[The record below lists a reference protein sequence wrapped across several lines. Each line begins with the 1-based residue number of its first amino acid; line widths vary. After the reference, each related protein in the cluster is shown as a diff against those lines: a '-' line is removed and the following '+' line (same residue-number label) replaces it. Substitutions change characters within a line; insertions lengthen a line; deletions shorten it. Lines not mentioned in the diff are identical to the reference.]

1 MECDL
6 LSVKADI
13 CSVILKRPDLVLV
26 VCYLFSFFFLGGGW
40 GGTYRG
46 FVDPYPLALTVLKL
60 RQ

>member
-1 MECDL
+1 MLCNPKETRPGFGCL
-6 LSVKADI
+6 LSFFI
-13 CSVILKRPDLVLV
+13 
-26 VCYLFSFFFLGGGW
+26 FFFRRGV

>member
-26 VCYLFSFFFLGGGW
+26 VCYLFSFFFRRGV